1 MMPLPFPVYLDHI
14 RAESARF
21 REVLAGCEPTARVPA
36 CPDWD
41 AADLLW
47 HLATVQ
53 AFWAEV
59 VRTRPAPA
67 DEEFEAKLPRPE
79 GYDGLLAAYDGHS
92 ASMIAAL
99 ESADPTDEAWH
110 WSSDHTV
117 GASIRRQAH
126 EALIHRLDAEEA
138 AGQVT
143 SLDPT
148 LAADG
153 VLEALTVMY
162 GGCPPWGTITPSDR
176 VVEVRMTDTGDV
188 LRVAL
193 ARFTGTDPE
202 GTSYDEPDLAL
213 VADGH
218 GDTLASVTGS
228 AADLDAWL
236 WHRGV
241 GRVEVRLE
249 GDKDAL
255 AELAAVLSQPIN

>member
-1 MMPLPFPVYLDHI
+1 MEPLSFPVHLEHL
-14 RAESARF
+14 RTESARF
-21 REVLAGCEPTARVPA
+21 REVLAACDPAARVPA

-47 HLATVQ
+47 HLAGVQ

-59 VRTRPAPA
+59 IRTRPADV
-67 DEEFEAKLPRPE
+67 DEDSEGKLARPDT
-79 GYDGLLAAYDGHS
+79 YDGLLAAFDAHS
-92 ASMIAAL
+92 ADLL
-99 ESADPTDEAWH
+99 ELLSAADPADEAWH

-138 AGQVT
+138 AGTVT
-143 SLDPT
+143 PLDPA

-162 GGCPPWGTITPSDR
+162 GGCPPWGTITPTER
-176 VVEVRMTDTGDV
+176 VVDVHLTDTDDV
-188 LRVAL
+188 LHVAL
-193 ARFTGTDPE
+193 ARFTGTDPD

-213 VADGH
+213 VAG
-218 GDTLASVTGS
+218 GEAIATVSGT

-236 WHRGV
+236 WHRGM
-241 GRVEVRLE
+241 GRVDVALE
-249 GDKDAL
+249 GDQAVLD
-255 AELAAVLSQPIN
+255 ELAAILRHPIN